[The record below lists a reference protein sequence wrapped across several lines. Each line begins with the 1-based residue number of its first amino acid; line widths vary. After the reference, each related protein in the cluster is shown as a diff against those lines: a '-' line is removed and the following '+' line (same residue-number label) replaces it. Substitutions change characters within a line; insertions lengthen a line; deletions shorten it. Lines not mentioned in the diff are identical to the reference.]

1 MSMTDKEKRTIT
13 EQSAADESMR
23 AADVNG
29 CDGADEP
36 CDAAQEPNDEMK
48 PSGNPEADAQ
58 KKLNRLLFCGNDRVE
73 LSAAKEILAMAET
86 NWDDDGEIKLD
97 VTIKIV

>member
-36 CDAAQEPNDEMK
+36 CDAAQ
-48 PSGNPEADAQ
+48 
-58 KKLNRLLFCGNDRVE
+58 
-73 LSAAKEILAMAET
+73 
-86 NWDDDGEIKLD
+86 
-97 VTIKIV
+97 

>member
-1 MSMTDKEKRTIT
+1 MTDKEKRTIT

-23 AADVNG
+23 AVDVNG

-48 PSGNPEADAQ
+48 PSGNPEARRTEKAESSSCFAATTGLSFRRR
-58 KKLNRLLFCGNDRVE
+58 KKFSPWRRKIRMT
-73 LSAAKEILAMAET
+73 AAR
-86 NWDDDGEIKLD
+86 
-97 VTIKIV
+97 

>member
-1 MSMTDKEKRTIT
+1 MTDKEKRTIT

-23 AADVNG
+23 ASDVNG

-73 LSAAKEILAMAET
+73 LSAAKEILAMAEK
-86 NWDDDGEIKLD
+86 NSDDGGEIKLD

>member
-1 MSMTDKEKRTIT
+1 MSMTDKEKRTNT
-13 EQSAADESMR
+13 EQSAADESVR
-23 AADVNG
+23 AADVGICN
-29 CDGADEP
+29 DADES
-36 CDAAQEPNDEMK
+36 CDAVQEPNDEMK

-73 LSAAKEILAMAET
+73 LSAAKEILAMAEK
-86 NWDDDGEIKLD
+86 NSDDGGEIKLD

>member
-1 MSMTDKEKRTIT
+1 MTDKETRTNT
-13 EQSAADESMR
+13 ELSAANESVR
-23 AADVNG
+23 TADIDMCNG
-29 CDGADEP
+29 TDKP
-36 CDAAQEPNDEMK
+36 CDAAQEPNEEMK

-73 LSAAKEILAMAET
+73 LSAAKEILAMAEK
-86 NWDDDGEIKLD
+86 NSDDGGEIKLD

>member
-1 MSMTDKEKRTIT
+1 MTDKEKRTIT
-13 EQSAADESMR
+13 EQSAADENMR

-73 LSAAKEILAMAET
+73 LSAAKEILAMAEK
-86 NWDDDGEIKLD
+86 NSDDGGEIKLD